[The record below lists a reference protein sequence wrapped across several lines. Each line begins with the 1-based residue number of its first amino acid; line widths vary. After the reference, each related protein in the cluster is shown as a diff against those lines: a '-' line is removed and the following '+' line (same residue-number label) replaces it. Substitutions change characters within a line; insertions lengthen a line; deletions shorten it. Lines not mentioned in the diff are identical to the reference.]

1 MFGNQTLLCQVV
13 LPVRSCAAAIRL
25 DRERTWRARP
35 GGNATGFMLFEFSLS
50 GKMAGLLKQIAPHV
64 AQVAVLRDQTIAT
77 GIAQFSTIQA
87 LAPSLG
93 VQVNPVN
100 ARNANE
106 VENRIRPSRALRTAV

>member
-50 GKMAGLLKQIAPHV
+50 GKMAGT
-64 AQVAVLRDQTIAT
+64 AQADRAAR
-77 GIAQFSTIQA
+77 GANGS
-87 LAPSLG
+87 PSG
-93 VQVNPVN
+93 SDHCYWDRPV
-100 ARNANE
+100 
-106 VENRIRPSRALRTAV
+106 